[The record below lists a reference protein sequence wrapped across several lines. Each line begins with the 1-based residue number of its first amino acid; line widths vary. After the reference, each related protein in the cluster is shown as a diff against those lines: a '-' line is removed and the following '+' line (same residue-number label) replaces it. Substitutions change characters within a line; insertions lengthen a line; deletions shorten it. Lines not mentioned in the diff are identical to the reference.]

1 MPPTFAMFE
10 RFIRTVIQSLAHH
23 FQPWPFLGNWD
34 NSFPDNPERRIDPDH
49 CRATTFPK
57 FQRKK
62 QGKYFG
68 AVLESNSQS
77 STIQPSAFNMQVVAM
92 IREPKHP
99 ELRVFPVMPLRAFLC
114 RNPN

>member
-1 MPPTFAMFE
+1 MLE
-10 RFIRTVIQSLAHH
+10 RLTRTVIESLVHH
-23 FQPWPFLGNWD
+23 FQLWPALKNWD
-34 NSFPDNPERRIDPDH
+34 NSFPDNLRRRFEPRYRGVI
-49 CRATTFPK
+49 TFPK

-62 QGKYFG
+62 QGKYFSY
-68 AVLESNSQS
+68 VPESNPEP

-99 ELRVFPVMPLRAFLC
+99 ELRVFPGMPPCAFLC